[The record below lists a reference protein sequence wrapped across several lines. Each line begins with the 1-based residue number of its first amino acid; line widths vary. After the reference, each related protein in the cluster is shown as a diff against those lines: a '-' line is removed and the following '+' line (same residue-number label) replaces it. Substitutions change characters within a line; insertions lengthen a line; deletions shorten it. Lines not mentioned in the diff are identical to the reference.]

1 MAHGPR
7 IDKLRVI
14 HLLEADYNFVL
25 KLVWGNRL
33 LRRAQENRL
42 ISSAQHAHPGHM
54 AQSAVLSK
62 VLSYDLIRLARKI
75 AASMDNDAAGCY
87 DKIVPPHKNI
97 CYRRLGLPVSAA
109 KMLAIVLN
117 NTVFYLRTGYGVS
130 AKTYCSSEIRRI
142 LGTGQ
147 GSGASPCI

>member
-14 HLLEADYNFVL
+14 NLLEADYNFVL

-42 ISSAQHAHPGHM
+42 ISSAQHARPGHM
-54 AQSAVLSK
+54 AQSVVLSK
-62 VLSYDLIRLARKI
+62 VLSYDLIRLAKKI

-87 DKIVPPHKNI
+87 DKIVPPHGNI
-97 CYRRLGLPVSAA
+97 CCRRLGLPASAA

-117 NTVFYLRTGYGVS
+117 NTVFYLCTGHGVS
-130 AKTYCSSEIRRI
+130 AKTYCSTEIRRI
-142 LGTGQ
+142 LGTG
-147 GSGASPCI
+147 